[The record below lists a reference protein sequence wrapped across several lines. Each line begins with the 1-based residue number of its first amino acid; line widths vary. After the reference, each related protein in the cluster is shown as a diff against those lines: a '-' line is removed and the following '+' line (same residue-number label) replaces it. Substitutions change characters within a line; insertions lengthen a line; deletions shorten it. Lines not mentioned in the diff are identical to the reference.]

1 MRTVLEAKDLW
12 KSFELTKA
20 VQGISLTVYANDFIA
35 VLGKSGSGKTTLFHI
50 LDGITRPDRGEVYVA
65 GQNISRMRKRAF
77 VEFRRKNMGYVFQDF
92 KLIPEFSVVDNITF
106 PVDLD
111 REKIDEF
118 YLNLLLE
125 ELDIKALKDR
135 LVNHNGEKVKL
146 SEPVGDELPLK
157 GFEQGNEGYIAPHGA
172 KTEIRV
178 KPDSQRLQLLTPFP
192 AWDGQDLLN
201 MPLLIKAQGKC
212 TTDHIS
218 MAGPWLRFRGHLENI
233 SDNMLMGAV
242 NVFNGETNRVW
253 NRSTNTYGTV
263 SGTAKM
269 YKSEGIPSIV
279 VAEENYGE
287 GSSREHAAMEPR
299 FLNVRVI
306 LAKSFA
312 RIHETNLKKQG
323 MLALTFVDKADYD
336 KIREHDLLS
345 VSGLVHFA
353 PGRNLTIILHHED
366 GTKESFEVQHTYNEQ
381 QIAWFRAGSAL
392 NAR

>member
-135 LVNHNGEKVKL
+135 LVSSLSGGEQQRVAIARALINKPEIVMADEPTGNLDSYNTEKVMNLMVKL
-146 SEPVGDELPLK
+146 QKMFSLTVL
-157 GFEQGNEGYIAPHGA
+157 IATH
-172 KTEIRV
+172 
-178 KPDSQRLQLLTPFP
+178 DY
-192 AWDGQDLLN
+192 
-201 MPLLIKAQGKC
+201 
-212 TTDHIS
+212 
-218 MAGPWLRFRGHLENI
+218 
-233 SDNMLMGAV
+233 AV
-242 NVFNGETNRVW
+242 
-253 NRSTNTYGTV
+253 
-263 SGTAKM
+263 
-269 YKSEGIPSIV
+269 
-279 VAEENYGE
+279 
-287 GSSREHAAMEPR
+287 
-299 FLNVRVI
+299 
-306 LAKSFA
+306 AKSA
-312 RIHETNLKKQG
+312 KRMLYIQDGKILKDAQR
-323 MLALTFVDKADYD
+323 Y
-336 KIREHDLLS
+336 E
-345 VSGLVHFA
+345 
-353 PGRNLTIILHHED
+353 
-366 GTKESFEVQHTYNEQ
+366 
-381 QIAWFRAGSAL
+381 
-392 NAR
+392 

>member
-135 LVNHNGEKVKL
+135 LVSSLSGGEQQRVAIARALINKPEIVMADEPTGNLDSYNTEKVINL
-146 SEPVGDELPLK
+146 MV
-157 GFEQGNEGYIAPHGA
+157 
-172 KTEIRV
+172 
-178 KPDSQRLQLLTPFP
+178 RLQKMFSLTV
-192 AWDGQDLLN
+192 
-201 MPLLIKAQGKC
+201 LIA
-212 TTDHIS
+212 THDY
-218 MAGPWLRFRGHLENI
+218 
-233 SDNMLMGAV
+233 AV
-242 NVFNGETNRVW
+242 
-253 NRSTNTYGTV
+253 
-263 SGTAKM
+263 
-269 YKSEGIPSIV
+269 
-279 VAEENYGE
+279 
-287 GSSREHAAMEPR
+287 
-299 FLNVRVI
+299 
-306 LAKSFA
+306 AKSA
-312 RIHETNLKKQG
+312 KRMLYIQDGKILKDAQR
-323 MLALTFVDKADYD
+323 Y
-336 KIREHDLLS
+336 E
-345 VSGLVHFA
+345 
-353 PGRNLTIILHHED
+353 
-366 GTKESFEVQHTYNEQ
+366 
-381 QIAWFRAGSAL
+381 
-392 NAR
+392 

>member
-135 LVNHNGEKVKL
+135 LVSSLSGGEQQRVAIARALINKPEIVMADEPTGNLDSYNTEKVMKL
-146 SEPVGDELPLK
+146 MV
-157 GFEQGNEGYIAPHGA
+157 
-172 KTEIRV
+172 
-178 KPDSQRLQLLTPFP
+178 RLQKMFSLTV
-192 AWDGQDLLN
+192 
-201 MPLLIKAQGKC
+201 LIA
-212 TTDHIS
+212 THDY
-218 MAGPWLRFRGHLENI
+218 
-233 SDNMLMGAV
+233 AV
-242 NVFNGETNRVW
+242 
-253 NRSTNTYGTV
+253 
-263 SGTAKM
+263 
-269 YKSEGIPSIV
+269 
-279 VAEENYGE
+279 
-287 GSSREHAAMEPR
+287 
-299 FLNVRVI
+299 
-306 LAKSFA
+306 AKSA
-312 RIHETNLKKQG
+312 KRMLYIQDGKILKDAQR
-323 MLALTFVDKADYD
+323 Y
-336 KIREHDLLS
+336 E
-345 VSGLVHFA
+345 
-353 PGRNLTIILHHED
+353 
-366 GTKESFEVQHTYNEQ
+366 
-381 QIAWFRAGSAL
+381 
-392 NAR
+392 

>member
-135 LVNHNGEKVKL
+135 LVSSLSGGEQQRVAIARALINKPEIVMADEPTGNLDSYNTEKVMNL
-146 SEPVGDELPLK
+146 MV
-157 GFEQGNEGYIAPHGA
+157 
-172 KTEIRV
+172 
-178 KPDSQRLQLLTPFP
+178 RLQKMFSLTV
-192 AWDGQDLLN
+192 
-201 MPLLIKAQGKC
+201 LIA
-212 TTDHIS
+212 TRDY
-218 MAGPWLRFRGHLENI
+218 
-233 SDNMLMGAV
+233 AV
-242 NVFNGETNRVW
+242 
-253 NRSTNTYGTV
+253 
-263 SGTAKM
+263 
-269 YKSEGIPSIV
+269 
-279 VAEENYGE
+279 
-287 GSSREHAAMEPR
+287 
-299 FLNVRVI
+299 
-306 LAKSFA
+306 AKSA
-312 RIHETNLKKQG
+312 KRMLYIQDGKILKDAQR
-323 MLALTFVDKADYD
+323 Y
-336 KIREHDLLS
+336 E
-345 VSGLVHFA
+345 
-353 PGRNLTIILHHED
+353 
-366 GTKESFEVQHTYNEQ
+366 
-381 QIAWFRAGSAL
+381 
-392 NAR
+392 

>member
-135 LVNHNGEKVKL
+135 LVSSLSGGEQQRVAIARALINKPEIVMADEPTGNLDSYNTEKVMNL
-146 SEPVGDELPLK
+146 IV
-157 GFEQGNEGYIAPHGA
+157 
-172 KTEIRV
+172 
-178 KPDSQRLQLLTPFP
+178 RLQKMFSLTV
-192 AWDGQDLLN
+192 
-201 MPLLIKAQGKC
+201 LIA
-212 TTDHIS
+212 THDY
-218 MAGPWLRFRGHLENI
+218 
-233 SDNMLMGAV
+233 AV
-242 NVFNGETNRVW
+242 
-253 NRSTNTYGTV
+253 
-263 SGTAKM
+263 
-269 YKSEGIPSIV
+269 
-279 VAEENYGE
+279 
-287 GSSREHAAMEPR
+287 
-299 FLNVRVI
+299 
-306 LAKSFA
+306 AKSAKRMLYIQDGKILKDA
-312 RIHETNLKKQG
+312 RRYE
-323 MLALTFVDKADYD
+323 
-336 KIREHDLLS
+336 
-345 VSGLVHFA
+345 
-353 PGRNLTIILHHED
+353 
-366 GTKESFEVQHTYNEQ
+366 
-381 QIAWFRAGSAL
+381 
-392 NAR
+392 

>member
-135 LVNHNGEKVKL
+135 LVSSLSGGEQQRVAIARALINKPEIVMADEPTGNLDSYNTEKVMNL
-146 SEPVGDELPLK
+146 MV
-157 GFEQGNEGYIAPHGA
+157 
-172 KTEIRV
+172 
-178 KPDSQRLQLLTPFP
+178 RLQKMFSLTVLI
-192 AWDGQDLLN
+192 ATHDYAVAKNAKRILYIQDGKILKD
-201 MPLLIKAQGKC
+201 AQ
-212 TTDHIS
+212 
-218 MAGPWLRFRGHLENI
+218 RYE
-233 SDNMLMGAV
+233 
-242 NVFNGETNRVW
+242 
-253 NRSTNTYGTV
+253 
-263 SGTAKM
+263 
-269 YKSEGIPSIV
+269 
-279 VAEENYGE
+279 
-287 GSSREHAAMEPR
+287 
-299 FLNVRVI
+299 
-306 LAKSFA
+306 
-312 RIHETNLKKQG
+312 
-323 MLALTFVDKADYD
+323 
-336 KIREHDLLS
+336 
-345 VSGLVHFA
+345 
-353 PGRNLTIILHHED
+353 
-366 GTKESFEVQHTYNEQ
+366 
-381 QIAWFRAGSAL
+381 
-392 NAR
+392 